1 MIGKLWEAL
10 GIVNG
15 NLISGTVIF
24 AFCVAHPIPQTMA
37 GVQVD
42 TDSDEFQAWYLAF
55 TSFATS
61 AIFESLHNVNEIL
74 NMYFKETYRTNRQKK
89 S

>member
-42 TDSDEFQAWYLAF
+42 TDSDEFQAWYLKRQIGPTGRRRVSYMLRSDGE
-55 TSFATS
+55 TSR
-61 AIFESLHNVNEIL
+61 LCV
-74 NMYFKETYRTNRQKK
+74 RTNWPK
-89 S
+89 

>member
-1 MIGKLWEAL
+1 
-10 GIVNG
+10 
-15 NLISGTVIF
+15 
-24 AFCVAHPIPQTMA
+24 MA

-74 NMYFKETYRTNRQKK
+74 NMYFKETNRTNRQKK